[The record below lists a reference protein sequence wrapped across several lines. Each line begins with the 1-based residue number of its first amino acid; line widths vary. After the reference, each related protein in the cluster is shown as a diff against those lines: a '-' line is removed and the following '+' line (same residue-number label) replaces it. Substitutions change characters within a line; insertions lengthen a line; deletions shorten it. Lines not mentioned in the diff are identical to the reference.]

1 MLIHWKQLKKPH
13 MALIKLIFIAGSL
26 FGMGTLPWQQ
36 NFIGLFAGISFGT
49 LLTVALVPFVSIT
62 KYGRQK
68 KVHFVYKIDKLK
80 KTIMCCS

>member
-1 MLIHWKQLKKPH
+1 

-68 KVHFVYKIDKLK
+68 KV
-80 KTIMCCS
+80 

>member
-1 MLIHWKQLKKPH
+1 
-13 MALIKLIFIAGSL
+13 MALIKLIFIAGTL

-68 KVHFVYKIDKLK
+68 KVIFIFI
-80 KTIMCCS
+80 IMRCRI

>member
-1 MLIHWKQLKKPH
+1 
-13 MALIKLIFIAGSL
+13 MALVKLIFIAGSL

-68 KVHFVYKIDKLK
+68 KVISFSDRLCK
-80 KTIMCCS
+80 CSNSCTSFPHRSI